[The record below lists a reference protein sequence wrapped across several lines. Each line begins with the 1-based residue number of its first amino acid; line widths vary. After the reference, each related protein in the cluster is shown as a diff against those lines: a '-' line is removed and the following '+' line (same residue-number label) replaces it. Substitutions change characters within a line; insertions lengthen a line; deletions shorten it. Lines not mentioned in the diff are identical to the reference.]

1 MHGRMVGVR
10 SGDSRKLTARTPFG
24 QGATA
29 VRRRHVP
36 LACSQ
41 LVPLHHLMTATVDP
55 LLPLSLLEAVR
66 SVDMPSGE
74 LEAEF
79 VHELRN
85 KRLGLSDTVF
95 AQIKR
100 YTEAV
105 RRNQRPPIDEA
116 VALAK
121 LIGRRPDAE
130 AAFREAG
137 RLLARQAYRT
147 ISPVTRRLMLM
158 LPALLSRPVALRHAR
173 RITKRYFAGTIR
185 RVGSTVL
192 LDVRQSVTL
201 DTAPRLAG
209 CAYYESA
216 LRELMQLLVGGVGAV
231 EHVRC
236 ASRGEGTCE
245 WRADWRPIKRRA
257 R

>member
-1 MHGRMVGVR
+1 M
-10 SGDSRKLTARTPFG
+10 S
-24 QGATA
+24 
-29 VRRRHVP
+29 
-36 LACSQ
+36 
-41 LVPLHHLMTATVDP
+41 ATVDP

-66 SVDMPSGE
+66 TVDLPEGD

-79 VHELRN
+79 VAELRN

-100 YTEAV
+100 FGEAV
-105 RRNQRPPIDEA
+105 RRRQPQSFDEA
-116 VALAK
+116 NGIAK

-130 AAFREAG
+130 AVFREAG
-137 RLLARQAYRT
+137 RNLARQSYRT
-147 ISPVTRRLMLM
+147 ISPLTRKMTLT
-158 LPALLSRPVALRHAR
+158 LPAILSRTIALRHVR
-173 RITKRYFAGTIR
+173 RIAVRYLAGEVR
-185 RVGSTVL
+185 RVGSTIL
-192 LDVRQSVTL
+192 LVVPRSVTL
-201 DTAPRLAG
+201 DTSPRQGG

-236 ASRGEGTCE
+236 AGRGEGNCE
-245 WRADWRPIKRRA
+245 WRAEWRPIGQA